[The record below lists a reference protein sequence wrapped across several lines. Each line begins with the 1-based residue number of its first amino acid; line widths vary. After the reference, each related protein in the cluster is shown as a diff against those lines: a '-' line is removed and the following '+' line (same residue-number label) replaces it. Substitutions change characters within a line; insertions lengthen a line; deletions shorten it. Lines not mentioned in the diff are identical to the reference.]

1 MNLLNRFGQFLVY
14 SNLWIAICSGFWTL
28 GSFRMIHGES
38 AKTLDPFSQWVFVG
52 VNVLGVF
59 LFYGF
64 SRLIHFPK
72 PEKAESELNRWYIQH
87 RKWILVSSTLV
98 TLGLLSYNIEM
109 LWSWG
114 FWLTSLP
121 AILYLVK
128 VKNWSIRSIWFIK
141 PLWVAGAWWWFT
153 VGMLQE
159 PDWMGTDGVWISAS
173 LFLFLLELSM
183 LSDWVDAREDRLHQ
197 TDTWINHLSLN
208 QVQFGVAILQGVVT
222 FCCDSW
228 IPVAL
233 LTVSNVAYWL
243 IPKYLK
249 PGWKNQ
255 FIQESILVAPLLIQT
270 IIDLWQE

>member
-14 SNLWIAICSGFWTL
+14 SNVWIAICSGFWTL
-28 GSFRMIHGES
+28 GSFRILHGEW
-38 AKTLDPFSQWVFVG
+38 AKSLDPFSQWVFVG

-64 SRLIHFPK
+64 SRLFHLPN
-72 PEKAESELNRWYIQH
+72 PEKAEAESNRWYLLH
-87 RKWILVSSTLV
+87 RKWILISSTLV
-98 TLGLLSYNIEM
+98 TLGLLFYNIEM
-109 LWSWG
+109 LWSG
-114 FWLTSLP
+114 RFWLASLP
-121 AILYLVK
+121 ALLYLVK
-128 VKNWSIRSIWFIK
+128 IKNWSIRSIWFIK

-159 PDWMGTDGVWISAS
+159 PDWMTQDGFWISAS

-197 TDTWINHLSLN
+197 TDTWINHLSLI

-228 IPVAL
+228 IPVIL
-233 LTVSNVAYWL
+233 LTVSNLAYWF

-255 FIQESILVAPLLIQT
+255 FIQESILVTPLLMHSIFES
-270 IIDLWQE
+270 WQE